1 MRMTATLLQV
11 WAAYSPVKN
20 SVADSVAKVA
30 AGLPSHS
37 ATSGELDIYAANCR
51 HDAVLSPSTPCF
63 PSAVAFR
70 PAATISIA
78 NEIRFASYRCSLS
91 VNRPYC
97 LNVPSVDLIALSPD
111 FC

>member
-51 HDAVLSPSTPCF
+51 HDAVLSPLLLASSQLSHSVLLQ
-63 PSAVAFR
+63 PSALPMRSALHR
-70 PAATISIA
+70 TAAHYQSTD
-78 NEIRFASYRCSLS
+78 RTASMCRA
-91 VNRPYC
+91 
-97 LNVPSVDLIALSPD
+97 LI
-111 FC
+111 